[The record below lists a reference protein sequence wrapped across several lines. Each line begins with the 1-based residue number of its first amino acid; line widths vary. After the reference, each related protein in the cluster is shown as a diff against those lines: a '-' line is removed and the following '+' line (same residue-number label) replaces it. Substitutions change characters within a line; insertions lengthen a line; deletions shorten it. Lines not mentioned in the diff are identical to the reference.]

1 MNYQEFLKNIQTQ
14 LSVRLPDADLHIQQI
29 ARNNG
34 SFYDGLVIVRGGI
47 NIAPT
52 IYLMPYYHRYLE
64 GVSLE
69 DIYADIL
76 DTYQKNL
83 PDQNFDTTIF
93 TNFEKAKKRIVMRV
107 VNYERNLE
115 LLAQV
120 PHFRYLDLAVVF
132 YCLLSSD
139 ETQQA
144 SILIYN
150 QHLSFWGIDADTL
163 YECALENTPNLLP
176 HEMKDMTSILK
187 DVLGED
193 TADETEDIPMY
204 VLTNRYHTN
213 GACVIL
219 YDQLLKQLADSFDRD
234 LVVLPSS
241 IHEVLLVPVEVS
253 VDLAQYDSMVQEV
266 NETQLADDEVL
277 SNHAYFFSRANGLLS
292 LNTDAVAS

>member
-14 LSVRLPDADLHIQQI
+14 LSVRLPDADLRIQQI

-34 SFYDGLVIVRGGI
+34 NFYDGLVIVRGGI

-52 IYLMPYYHRYLE
+52 IYLMPYYHRYLD

-76 DTYQKNL
+76 DTYQNNL
-83 PDQNFDTTIF
+83 PEQNFDTTIF
-93 TNFEKAKKRIVMRV
+93 TCFAKVKDRIVMRV
-107 VNYERNLE
+107 INYERNLE

-120 PHFRYLDLAVVF
+120 PHFRYLDLAIVF

-139 ETQQA
+139 ETTQA

-150 QHLSFWGIDADTL
+150 QHLSFWGIDTDTL
-163 YECALENTPNLLP
+163 YECAVVNTPNLLP

-193 TADETEDIPMY
+193 TVDETADIPMY

>member
-1 MNYQEFLKNIQTQ
+1 MNYQEFLKNIQTR
-14 LSVRLPDADLHIQQI
+14 LSALLPDADLRIQQI

-34 SFYDGLVIVRGGI
+34 NFYDGLIIVRGGI

-76 DTYQKNL
+76 DTYQNNL
-83 PDQNFDTTIF
+83 PDQNFDITIF
-93 TNFEKAKKRIVMRV
+93 TNFAKARDRIVMRV
-107 VNYERNLE
+107 INYERNLE

-120 PHFRYLDLAVVF
+120 PHFRYLDLAIVF
-132 YCLLSSD
+132 YCLLASD

-150 QHLSFWGIDADTL
+150 QHLGFWGIDANTL
-163 YECALENTPNLLP
+163 YECAIVNTPNLLP

-187 DVLGED
+187 DVLGEY
-193 TADETEDIPMY
+193 TVDETADIPMY
-204 VLTNRYHTN
+204 VLTNRYHIN

-219 YDQLLKQLADSFDRD
+219 YDQLLKQLADSLDRD

-253 VDLAQYDSMVQEV
+253 VDLAQYDNMVQEV

-292 LNTDAVAS
+292 LNSDAAAS

>member
-14 LSVRLPDADLHIQQI
+14 LSVFLPDADLHIQQI

-34 SFYDGLVIVRGGI
+34 NFYDGLVIVRGGI

-93 TNFEKAKKRIVMRV
+93 TNFAKAKDRIVMRV
-107 VNYERNLE
+107 INYERNLE

-132 YCLLSSD
+132 YCLLASD
-139 ETQQA
+139 ENQQA

-163 YECALENTPNLLP
+163 YECAIENTPKLLP
-176 HEMKDMTSILK
+176 HEMKDMNTILQT
-187 DVLGED
+187 VLSEEIIDD
-193 TADETEDIPMY
+193 TADIPMY
-204 VLTNRYHTN
+204 ILTNRYHTN

-253 VDLAQYDSMVQEV
+253 VDLAQYDKMVQEV
-266 NETQLADDEVL
+266 NETQLADDEML
-277 SNHAYFFSRANGLLS
+277 SNHAYFFSRTNGLLS

>member
-14 LSVRLPDADLHIQQI
+14 LSVLLPDADLHIQQI

-34 SFYDGLVIVRGGI
+34 NFYDGLVIVRGGI

-52 IYLMPYYHRYLE
+52 IYLMPYYHRYLD

-76 DTYQKNL
+76 DTYQNNL
-83 PDQNFDTTIF
+83 PEQNFDTTIF
-93 TNFEKAKKRIVMRV
+93 TCFAKVKDRIVMRV
-107 VNYERNLE
+107 INYERNLE

-120 PHFRYLDLAVVF
+120 PHFRYLDLAIVF

-139 ETQQA
+139 ETTQA

-163 YECALENTPNLLP
+163 YECAIVNTPNLLP
-176 HEMKDMTSILK
+176 HKMTDMTSILK
-187 DVLGED
+187 EVLGED
-193 TADETEDIPMY
+193 VMDETSDIPMY

-219 YDQLLKQLADSFDRD
+219 YDQLLKQLADFFNRD

-253 VDLAQYDSMVQEV
+253 VDLAQYDRMVQEV

-292 LNTDAVAS
+292 LNAEAAAS

>member
-14 LSVRLPDADLHIQQI
+14 LSVLLPDADLRIQQI

-34 SFYDGLVIVRGGI
+34 NFYDGLVIVRGGI

-76 DTYQKNL
+76 DTYQNNL

-93 TNFEKAKKRIVMRV
+93 TSFEKARNRIVMRV
-107 VNYERNLE
+107 INYERNLE
-115 LLAQV
+115 LLAQI
-120 PHFRYLDLAVVF
+120 PHFRYLDLAIVF
-132 YCLLSSD
+132 YCLLASD

-163 YECALENTPNLLP
+163 YECAIVNTPNLLP
-176 HEMKDMTSILK
+176 HEMTNMSSILK
-187 DVLGED
+187 EILGED
-193 TADETEDIPMY
+193 TMDETADIPMY
-204 VLTNRYHTN
+204 VLTNRYHIN

-219 YDQLLKQLADSFDRD
+219 YDRLLKQLADSFDRD

-292 LNTDAVAS
+292 LNAEAAAS